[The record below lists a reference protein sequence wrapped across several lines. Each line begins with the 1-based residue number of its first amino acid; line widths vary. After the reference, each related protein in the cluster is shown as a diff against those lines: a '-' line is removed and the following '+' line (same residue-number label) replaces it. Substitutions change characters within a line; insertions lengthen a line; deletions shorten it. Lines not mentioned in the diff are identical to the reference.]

1 MKLYLTVCDTWWCY
15 ARPTAIFPDAEHCKF
30 SGYSHTH
37 THTHALPFYGPLSGI
52 TWVGR
57 YQKRLVPEDITV
69 DFKRRGEDNRGKCA
83 DNPAGRQLIRTID
96 APTSITTYNQ
106 ITIYTSKSFM
116 HMSQ

>member
-1 MKLYLTVCDTWWCY
+1 MVVLCQTYGYLPRCRALQFCWLL
-15 ARPTAIFPDAEHCKF
+15 
-30 SGYSHTH
+30 TH
-37 THTHALPFYGPLSGI
+37 THTRTAILWPFVWDYLGGP
-52 TWVGR
+52 
-57 YQKRLVPEDITV
+57 VPEDITV